1 MIMLPNE
8 VALRETLSF
17 VQQHLPASGRLL
29 EVGCGSG
36 ELAARLQKAG
46 HHVIALDS
54 DAAVIKQARQLGID
68 ARVAV
73 WPDFEEAPFD
83 AILFTRSLHHI
94 MDLPA
99 AVSQAYRLLASGGL
113 LLVEDFAYETIDLH
127 TSEWCYRI
135 AVLLQACQVLLLKQ
149 EEFLA
154 ALLKRGGDLACWQEH
169 HDHDLHSAHTQ
180 QAVLKQVFGQVNESK
195 MAYLY
200 RYLLSALPETEQG
213 YTIAMHLVELE
224 QSMGQGGN
232 IQLIG
237 RRYLAR
243 KQGENLC
250 SLHSG
255 SPQ

>member
-1 MIMLPNE
+1 MHPSE
-8 VALRETLSF
+8 VALRETLAF
-17 VQQHLPASGRLL
+17 VQHYLLPGPQRLL

-54 DAAVIKQARQLGID
+54 DAAVIEQARQLGID

-73 WPDFEEAPFD
+73 WPDFEEASFD

-94 MDLPA
+94 TDLPA
-99 AVSQAYRLLASGGL
+99 AVSQAYRLLAPRGL
-113 LLVEDFAYETIDLH
+113 LLVEDFAYETIDLR
-127 TSEWCYRI
+127 TSEWCYSLV
-135 AVLLQACQVLLLKQ
+135 VLLQACQVLLLKQ
-149 EEFLA
+149 GAFLA
-154 ALLKRGGDLACWQEH
+154 ALLKREGELACWQEH

-180 QAVLKQVFGQVNESK
+180 QAELSRVFKQVSESK

-200 RYLLSALPETEQG
+200 RYLLPGLPATEQG
-213 YTIAMHLVELE
+213 YTLAMHLVELE
-224 QSMGQGGN
+224 QRMGQAGG

-243 KQGENLC
+243 KSGENAC

-255 SPQ
+255 NPQ